1 MKYIVTICFIAIFP
15 LNFFS
20 QKLIINGSITPQI
33 EGYLFY
39 NFDETSGYKNIKN
52 DTIRIVKGSFSL
64 PLETNNQNN
73 PIPIMFFIFN
83 DGKLINNPRYLF
95 VEPKNKNQLIKI
107 NEGNITI
114 NNSPKL
120 INQEKIYRDY
130 FLNYENKFD
139 EFSKKSRL
147 INSPSKDE
155 VKDIIKQRNN
165 LFSERD
171 TLLLSFSKKN
181 PNSYYILREL
191 SSNLSFFG
199 YKKIYEDTFKNLS
212 PHLKNSLWGIN
223 MNNKLIEM
231 KYFSKGFVF
240 PIKDIKNEKLSLSQ
254 KYTLIDFCFSYC
266 KPCLLEI
273 PYYKELYEKY
283 KDKNFSIISIST
295 DRTQDIENWKKVI
308 AKNNITW
315 QNLLDENGNISKKYS
330 INKFPTN
337 FLLDSEGK
345 IIKRDIPQEELEK
358 FLEENLK

>member
-1 MKYIVTICFIAIFP
+1 M
-15 LNFFS
+15 NF
-20 QKLIINGSITPQI
+20 L
-33 EGYLFY
+33 
-39 NFDETSGYKNIKN
+39 
-52 DTIRIVKGSFSL
+52 
-64 PLETNNQNN
+64 
-73 PIPIMFFIFN
+73 
-83 DGKLINNPRYLF
+83 
-95 VEPKNKNQLIKI
+95 
-107 NEGNITI
+107 
-114 NNSPKL
+114 
-120 INQEKIYRDY
+120 
-130 FLNYENKFD
+130 
-139 EFSKKSRL
+139 KSRL

-254 KYTLIDFCFSYC
+254 KYTLIDFWFSYC

>member
-1 MKYIVTICFIAIFP
+1 
-15 LNFFS
+15 
-20 QKLIINGSITPQI
+20 
-33 EGYLFY
+33 
-39 NFDETSGYKNIKN
+39 
-52 DTIRIVKGSFSL
+52 
-64 PLETNNQNN
+64 
-73 PIPIMFFIFN
+73 
-83 DGKLINNPRYLF
+83 
-95 VEPKNKNQLIKI
+95 
-107 NEGNITI
+107 
-114 NNSPKL
+114 
-120 INQEKIYRDY
+120 
-130 FLNYENKFD
+130 
-139 EFSKKSRL
+139 
-147 INSPSKDE
+147 
-155 VKDIIKQRNN
+155 
-165 LFSERD
+165 
-171 TLLLSFSKKN
+171 
-181 PNSYYILREL
+181 
-191 SSNLSFFG
+191 
-199 YKKIYEDTFKNLS
+199 
-212 PHLKNSLWGIN
+212 

-254 KYTLIDFCFSYC
+254 KYTLIDFWFSYC